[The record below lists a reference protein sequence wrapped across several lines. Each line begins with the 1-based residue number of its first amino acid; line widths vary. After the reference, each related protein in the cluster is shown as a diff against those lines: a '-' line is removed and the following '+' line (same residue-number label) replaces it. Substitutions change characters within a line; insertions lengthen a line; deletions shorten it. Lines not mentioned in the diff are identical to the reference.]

1 MADASKSG
9 RSDKPDSQPGNAAGA
24 ELWPREEAR
33 RLAERV
39 AAYEPARP
47 VIFASGFGPSGLPH
61 LGTMAEILRP
71 SFVRKAFALIEPPR
85 PSRLIVFID
94 DLDGL
99 RKVPENVPNREATE
113 QYLGVP
119 VSKIPDPFGC
129 CASFADHM
137 IGQLGKFLAPVEVD
151 YGLPS
156 EIPKHEL
163 MRSAEMYS
171 SGRFDEGLK
180 LILGRHAEIVA
191 IIAPTLREENRAGWS
206 PFMPICP
213 NCGQVVERTVSAYH
227 PERASI
233 EFICEKSA
241 GGRSGCG
248 FSGEQSVL
256 GGMAKV
262 QWKVDWAL
270 RWYVL
275 KVDYELY
282 GKDLTDSARLSGQ
295 ILRVMGAQPP
305 LGFPFEMFLDEEG
318 RKVSK
323 SVGRGVTVEQWT
335 RYAPFEVLKFF
346 LLHNPRRARKLFLKA
361 IPQYVDDYLDAL
373 RAYAAASDEQ
383 RRESPLE
390 FVIQSTTPTRFNSTL
405 TFGMIMSLVPALG
418 TADFNLI
425 TNYLLKYDP
434 NFEGEQNTTRMVADL
449 VVCAINFYRDFV
461 EPTKQPYN
469 FSDVEREQL
478 KALATWLNDHPNAN
492 AEEIEKGIYDLGRDY
507 YPDKPGKI
515 FPLVYHAL
523 LQQVRGPRLGAYIGL
538 VRPFRVVKKLQEVAS
553 VGVA

>member
-1 MADASKSG
+1 MDTRGGRQRAARQESRQAGKLGGQAKEEKQSMASKSG
-9 RSDKPDSQPGNAAGA
+9 RPDKSDSQPGNAAGA

-33 RLAERV
+33 RLAQRV

-71 SFVRKAFALIEPPR
+71 SFVRKAFALIEASR

-113 QYLGVP
+113 QYLGIP

-137 IGQLGKFLAPVEVD
+137 IGLLGGFLAPVEVE
-151 YGLPS
+151 Y
-156 EIPKHEL
+156 EL

-180 LILGRHAEIVA
+180 LILDKHAEITA

-248 FSGEQSVL
+248 FRGEQSVL
-256 GGMAKV
+256 GGK
-262 QWKVDWAL
+262 
-270 RWYVL
+270 
-275 KVDYELY
+275 
-282 GKDLTDSARLSGQ
+282 GQ
-295 ILRVMGAQPP
+295 GCNGGWM
-305 LGFPFEMFLDEEG
+305 
-318 RKVSK
+318 
-323 SVGRGVTVEQWT
+323 GRGDGACARSITNVTE
-335 RYAPFEVLKFF
+335 R
-346 LLHNPRRARKLFLKA
+346 
-361 IPQYVDDYLDAL
+361 I
-373 RAYAAASDEQ
+373 S
-383 RRESPLE
+383 
-390 FVIQSTTPTRFNSTL
+390 PTRRGS
-405 TFGMIMSLVPALG
+405 
-418 TADFNLI
+418 
-425 TNYLLKYDP
+425 
-434 NFEGEQNTTRMVADL
+434 
-449 VVCAINFYRDFV
+449 RD
-461 EPTKQPYN
+461 K
-469 FSDVEREQL
+469 FS
-478 KALATWLNDHPNAN
+478 A
-492 AEEIEKGIYDLGRDY
+492 
-507 YPDKPGKI
+507 
-515 FPLVYHAL
+515 
-523 LQQVRGPRLGAYIGL
+523 
-538 VRPFRVVKKLQEVAS
+538 
-553 VGVA
+553 

>member
-1 MADASKSG
+1 MAGAS
-9 RSDKPDSQPGNAAGA
+9 RSDSQPGTTAAA

-39 AAYEPARP
+39 AAYESARP
-47 VIFASGFGPSGLPH
+47 VIFQSGFGPSGLPH

-71 SFVRKAFALIEPPR
+71 SFVRKAFHLLEPSR

-99 RKVPENVPNREATE
+99 RKVPENVPNREDVAR
-113 QYLGVP
+113 YLGVP

-137 IGQLGKFLAPVEVD
+137 LAQLGGFLAPVEVE
-151 YGLPS
+151 Y
-156 EIPKHEL
+156 EL
-163 MRSAEMYS
+163 ARASEMYS

-180 LILGRHAEIVA
+180 LILDKHAEIIA

-213 NCGQVVERTVSAYH
+213 NCGQVVERAVTAYH
-227 PERASI
+227 PDRTSI
-233 EFICEKSA
+233 EFTCEKGA
-241 GGRSGCG
+241 GGKSGCG
-248 FSGEQSVL
+248 LSGEQSVL
-256 GGMAKV
+256 GGKAKV

-323 SVGRGVTVEQWT
+323 SVGRGVTVDQWT
-335 RYAPFEVLKFF
+335 RYAPIEVLKMF
-346 LLHNPRRARKLFLKA
+346 LLLNPRRARKLFLEA
-361 IPQYVDDYLDAL
+361 IPQYVDEYLDAL
-373 RAYAAASDEQ
+373 RAYAAASEEQ
-383 RRESPLE
+383 RRESVLE
-390 FVIQSTTPTRFNSTL
+390 FVIQSTTPKRFNSTL
-405 TFGMIMSLVPALG
+405 TFGLMMNAVAALG
-418 TADFNLI
+418 SSDRDFIWNYIVRYDAAIAD
-425 TNYLLKYDP
+425 DP
-434 NFEGEQNTTRMVADL
+434 ETEKMGRALME
-449 VVCAINFYRDFV
+449 CALNFYRDFI
-461 EPTKQPYN
+461 EPTKKIYTP
-469 FSDVEREQL
+469 SDVERAQL
-478 KALATWLNDHPNAN
+478 KTLAAYLRENQDAS
-492 AEEIEKGIYDLGRDY
+492 AEAIEKKIYDLGRENY
-507 YPDKPGKI
+507 DKPGKI
-515 FPLVYHAL
+515 FPLLYRSIL
-523 LQQVRGPRLGAYIGL
+523 GQERGPRLGAFIRL
-538 VRPFRVVKKLQEVAS
+538 ATPARVVELLDATI
-553 VGVA
+553 ARTA